1 MRKGVNILIAATAVG
16 TVVLTGCS
24 SSSKA
29 KSSAT
34 SAGGSATSAA
44 SSAASSAAATTT
56 STGGG
61 ALDGK
66 GAKVGIILPDTTS
79 SPRWITADPT
89 ALKADCKKDNLVCDI
104 QNANGSAGTMK
115 TIAQGMEAKKIKV
128 LMIVNL
134 DPASGAAIEK
144 AAEKQNII
152 TVDYDRL
159 TPGGGASL
167 YVSFNNVTVGE
178 TQGQTLVNCP
188 QVKGKSAVQ
197 YAQIDG
203 AATDN
208 NATLF
213 KQGYESVLTKTKGW
227 TKVSEQNGNWDAP
240 TAGREFG
247 TILAAHPKVKAVMVA
262 NDTMAGA
269 VVADLKNSHLAGQVA
284 VSGQDAT
291 AVGLQRIMDGT
302 QCFTIYKPT
311 TAEAGPAIDAI
322 AQLLTGK
329 TPKTNGTVT
338 DPTTKKAVPS
348 ILAKPIAITKA
359 NVALPVNQQYVPK
372 NTVCTA
378 AYVAKCKA
386 NGFK

>member
-16 TVVLTGCS
+16 AVVLTGCS
-24 SSSKA
+24 SSK
-29 KSSAT
+29 KTTPSSG
-34 SAGGSATSAA
+34 AGGTT
-44 SSAASSAAATTT
+44 AAATTT
-56 STGGG
+56 SAARAAATTTAASGGG
-61 ALDGK
+61 GTFDGK

-89 ALKADCKKDNLVCDI
+89 ALKADCKADNLVCDI
-104 QNANGSAGTMK
+104 QNANGSAATMK

-159 TPGGGASL
+159 TAGGGASL

-178 TQGQTLVNCP
+178 TQGKTLVNCP

-227 TKVSEQNGNWDAP
+227 TKVAEQNGNWDAP

-247 TILAAHPKVKAVMVA
+247 TILAAHPKRQGGHGRQRHDGRRGRHRPEELAPRGSGRGLGSGRHGGRPA
-262 NDTMAGA
+262 
-269 VVADLKNSHLAGQVA
+269 ADHGRHPVLH
-284 VSGQDAT
+284 D
-291 AVGLQRIMDGT
+291 LQADHG
-302 QCFTIYKPT
+302 
-311 TAEAGPAIDAI
+311 
-322 AQLLTGK
+322 
-329 TPKTNGTVT
+329 
-338 DPTTKKAVPS
+338 
-348 ILAKPIAITKA
+348 
-359 NVALPVNQQYVPK
+359 
-372 NTVCTA
+372 
-378 AYVAKCKA
+378 
-386 NGFK
+386 

>member
-24 SSSKA
+24 SSK
-29 KSSAT
+29 KSSSPSTTSGAAAAT
-34 SAGGSATSAA
+34 TTSE
-44 SSAASSAAATTT
+44 ASSAAATTT
-56 STGGG
+56 AAATGKF
-61 ALDGK
+61 DGK

-89 ALKADCKKDNLVCDI
+89 ALKADCKRDNLVCDI
-104 QNANGSAGTMK
+104 QNANGSASGMK

-134 DPASGAAIEK
+134 DPASGAAIEQQAK
-144 AAEKQNII
+144 KNGII

-159 TPGGGASL
+159 TPNGGASL
-167 YVSFNNVTVGE
+167 YVSFDNVKVGVAQGTAL
-178 TQGQTLVNCP
+178 TQCS
-188 QVKGKSAVQ
+188 QVKGKTAVQ

-213 KQGYESVLTKTKGW
+213 RQGYESVLTKTKGW
-227 TKVSEQNGNWDAP
+227 TKVAEQNGNWDAP
-240 TAGREFG
+240 TAGREFS

-269 VVADLKNSHLAGQVA
+269 VITDLKNSHLAGQVA
-284 VSGQDAT
+284 VSGQDAS
-291 AVGLQRIMDGT
+291 AAGLQRIMDGT

-311 TAEAGPAIDAI
+311 TGEAGPAMDAI
-322 AQLLTGK
+322 AQLVTGQAP
-329 TPKTNGTVT
+329 TTNGTT
-338 DPTTKKAVPS
+338 EDPKTHQKVPS
-348 ILAKPIAITKA
+348 ILATPTAITKA
-359 NVALPVNQQYVPK
+359 NVAKPLNDGYVPK
-372 NTVCTA
+372 KTVCTGS
-378 AYVAKCKA
+378 YVAKCAA
-386 NGFK
+386 NGVK

>member
-1 MRKGVNILIAATAVG
+1 
-16 TVVLTGCS
+16 
-24 SSSKA
+24 
-29 KSSAT
+29 
-34 SAGGSATSAA
+34 
-44 SSAASSAAATTT
+44 
-56 STGGG
+56 
-61 ALDGK
+61 
-66 GAKVGIILPDTTS
+66 
-79 SPRWITADPT
+79 
-89 ALKADCKKDNLVCDI
+89 
-104 QNANGSAGTMK
+104 MK

-159 TPGGGASL
+159 TAGGGASL

-178 TQGQTLVNCP
+178 TQGKTLTQCS

-213 KQGYESVLTKTKGW
+213 KQGYESVLTKTPGW
-227 TKVSEQNGNWDAP
+227 TKVAEQNGNWDAP
-240 TAGREFG
+240 TAGREFS
-247 TILAAHPKVKAVMVA
+247 TILAAHPKLKAVMVA

-269 VVADLKNSHLAGQVA
+269 VVTDLKNSHLAGQVA

-291 AVGLQRIMDGT
+291 AAGLQRIMDGT

-322 AQLLTGK
+322 AQLVTGQ
-329 TPKTNGTVT
+329 TPKTNATVT
-338 DPTTKKAVPS
+338 DPSTKKAVPS
-348 ILAKPIAITKA
+348 ILAVPIAITKA
-359 NVALPVNQQYVPK
+359 NVALPVNQSYVPK
-372 NTVCTA
+372 NTVCTGV
-378 AYVAKCKA
+378 YVAKCKA
-386 NGFK
+386 DGFK

>member
-1 MRKGVNILIAATAVG
+1 MRTGVKILIAATAVG
-16 TVVLTGCS
+16 AVTLTGCS
-24 SSSKA
+24 SSKKTA
-29 KSSAT
+29 
-34 SAGGSATSAA
+34 ATSAA
-44 SSAASSAAATTT
+44 GTTAAATTTSAAATTT
-56 STGGG
+56 SSAPAAGGKF
-61 ALDGK
+61 DGK

-79 SPRWITADPT
+79 SPRWITADPA
-89 ALKADCKKDNLVCDI
+89 ALKADCAADNLSCDI
-104 QNANGSAGTMK
+104 QNANGSAATMK

-159 TPGGGASL
+159 TAGGGASL

-178 TQGQTLVNCP
+178 TQGKTLVNCP

-227 TKVSEQNGNWDAP
+227 TKVAEQNGNWDAP
-240 TAGREFG
+240 TAGREFS
-247 TILAAHPKVKAVMVA
+247 TILAAHPQVKAVMVA

-269 VVADLKNSHLAGQVA
+269 VVTDLKNSHLAGQVA

-291 AVGLQRIMDGT
+291 AAGLQRIMDGT

-322 AQLLTGK
+322 AQLVTGQ
-329 TPKTNGTVT
+329 TPKTNATVQ
-338 DPTTKKAVPS
+338 DPSTKKEVPS
-348 ILAKPIAITKA
+348 ILATPIAITKA
-359 NVALPVNQQYVPK
+359 NVALPVNQKYVPK
-372 NTVCTA
+372 NTVCTGT
-378 AYVAKCKA
+378 YVAKCA
-386 NGFK
+386 ADGFK